1 MKKRLSEVFNEK
13 VSFSLL
19 LGLFPAVAMTS
30 TFEDA
35 YMMSLCVLIIMF
47 LSSILISLIKKIIS
61 DKIRMFVYIL
71 IVGIFLT
78 IVEITLQK
86 YVPDLF
92 ASFGIYLSLIII
104 SGTIIGVN
112 TTSSN
117 KEKNISKTFITCLV
131 FTLVMLIISIVREVG
146 GGNTITLMDKIS
158 SFTGYRLVYKDI
170 LPVTSI
176 FPISIFSTSSGAF
189 IILAF
194 LVALFN
200 KIKGGKKH
208 ESN

>member
-13 VSFSLL
+13 VSCSLL
-19 LGLFPAVAMTS
+19 LVLFPAVAMTS

-35 YMMSLCVLIIMF
+35 YMMSSCVFIIMF

-61 DKIRMFVYIL
+61 DKIIMFVYIL
-71 IVGIFLT
+71 IVGVFLT